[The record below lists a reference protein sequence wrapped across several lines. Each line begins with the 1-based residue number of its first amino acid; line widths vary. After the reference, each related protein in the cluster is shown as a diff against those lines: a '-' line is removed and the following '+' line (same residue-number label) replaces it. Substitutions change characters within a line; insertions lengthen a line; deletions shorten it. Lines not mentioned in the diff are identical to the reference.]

1 MNDLIGLQYGWGHS
15 PRDGSGK
22 TDCFQLACEVHE
34 RLGFGD
40 YRSQFEWVYQN
51 YTETTFRYRLIIRWL
66 NENGKRLTEPTP
78 GAVALLPA
86 NVGLAQA
93 TVLDDGLLFIAPS
106 KNVVR
111 SPIPKGMGHYFWM
124 ER

>member
-1 MNDLIGLQYGWGHS
+1 MNDLIGLQYGWGHA

-40 YRSQFEWVYQN
+40 YRAQFDWVYEN
-51 YTETTFRYRLIIRWL
+51 YTEATFRYRLIIRWL
-66 NENGKRLTEPTP
+66 NENGRRLTQPTP

-86 NVGLAQA
+86 NVGLALA
-93 TVLDDGLLFIAPS
+93 TVLDDAFLFIAPS

-111 SPIPKGMGHYFWM
+111 SPIPKGMGHYYWM

>member
-1 MNDLIGLQYGWGHS
+1 VNDLIGLQYGWGHS

>member
-1 MNDLIGLQYGWGHS
+1 MNDLIGLQYAWGHS

-40 YRSQFEWVYQN
+40 YRDQFAWVYEN
-51 YTETTFRYRLIIRWL
+51 YTEATFRYRLIIRWL
-66 NENGKRLTEPTP
+66 NENGKRLTQPIP

-86 NVGLAQA
+86 NVGLALA

-111 SPIPKGMGHYFWM
+111 SPIPTGMGHYFWM

>member
-1 MNDLIGLQYGWGHS
+1 MNDLIGLRYAWGHS

-40 YRSQFEWVYQN
+40 YRDQFAWVYEN
-51 YTETTFRYRLIIRWL
+51 YTEATFRYRLIIRWL
-66 NENGKRLTEPTP
+66 NENGKRLTQPTP

-86 NVGLAQA
+86 NVGLALA
-93 TVLDDGLLFIAPS
+93 TVLDDGILFIAPS

-111 SPIPKGMGHYFWM
+111 SPIPTGMGHYFWM

>member
-1 MNDLIGLQYGWGHS
+1 VNDLIGLQYGWGHS

-34 RLGFGD
+34 RLGFND
-40 YRSQFEWVYQN
+40 YRSQFDWVYQN
-51 YTETTFRYRLIIRWL
+51 YTEATFRYRLIIRWL
-66 NENGKRLTEPTP
+66 NENGKRLSEPTP

-86 NVGLAQA
+86 NVGLALA